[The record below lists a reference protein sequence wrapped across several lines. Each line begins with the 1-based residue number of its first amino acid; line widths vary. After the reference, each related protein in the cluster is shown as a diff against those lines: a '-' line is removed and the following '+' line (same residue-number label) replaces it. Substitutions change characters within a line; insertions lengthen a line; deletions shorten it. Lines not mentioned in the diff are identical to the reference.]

1 MLKKARNDAIF
12 DAILSKAFEEAA
24 LEDIKELEKADIPEV
39 ELTAKHKREERRL
52 YNQIEKSKNRPAWHY
67 TAYKIAACF
76 LICIAVGTATIFAI
90 PNIRADFMKL
100 IAKPF
105 DKYTSFGAV
114 TNSIFEDAEY
124 TFEYI
129 PEGFELVKYEK
140 DFTKIFMYRNKN
152 NEYFEIIY
160 RQGKEIGS
168 LQDNENV
175 IATQVNIGNQ
185 IGYLVTNKNDENRK
199 LIWSNGEYVF
209 TIKGIISENILI
221 NIAENMH
228 KK

>member
-52 YNQIEKSKNRPAWHY
+52 YNQIEKSKNRPTWHY

-90 PNIRADFMKL
+90 PNARADFMKL

-105 DKYTSFGAV
+105 DKYTCFGTV
-114 TNSIFEDAEY
+114 TDSIFVDAEY

-129 PEGFELVKYEK
+129 PEGFELVEYKK
-140 DFTKIFMYRNKN
+140 DFAKVFKYRNN
-152 NEYFEIIY
+152 NEYFMIIY
-160 RQGKEIGS
+160 RQGKEICS
-168 LQDNENV
+168 LQDNESV
-175 IATQVNIGNQ
+175 ITTRVNIGEQ
-185 IGYLVTNKNDENRK
+185 LGYLIRNNYDENQK
-199 LIWSNGEYVF
+199 LIWSDGENVF
-209 TIKGIISENILI
+209 TIEGVVSESVLI
-221 NIAENMH
+221 YIAENIH